1 MTMGAQWMEYDR
13 GRLRVWP
20 DWGSSGIWYPQ
31 AGSEPGQG
39 PVSMA
44 SHEALGL
51 PDWLA
56 ERFARWIEW
65 YDDYLPERPDA
76 FPWEKFKDEGRMLA
90 FELARFVGDEYQV
103 EYDGRKVI
111 VLP

>member
-1 MTMGAQWMEYDR
+1 MGASGMEYDR

-56 ERFARWIEW
+56 ERFACWIEW
-65 YDDYLPERPDA
+65 
-76 FPWEKFKDEGRMLA
+76 
-90 FELARFVGDEYQV
+90 
-103 EYDGRKVI
+103 
-111 VLP
+111 

>member
-1 MTMGAQWMEYDR
+1 MTMGAQRMEYDC

-51 PDWLA
+51 PDWLV

-65 YDDYLPERPDA
+65 YDDYLPEQPDA
-76 FPWEKFKDEGRMLA
+76 FPWDEFKAEGQALA

-103 EYDGRKVI
+103 GPCKKNLQVHS
-111 VLP
+111 

>member
-1 MTMGAQWMEYDR
+1 MEYDR

-44 SHEALGL
+44 SHAALGL

-56 ERFARWIEW
+56 QRFNRWIEW

-76 FPWEKFKDEGRMLA
+76 FPWEEFKDEGRMLA
-90 FELARFVGDEYQV
+90 FELARFVGGAYQV
-103 EYDGRKVI
+103 EYGIHKTV
-111 VLP
+111 VFP